1 MSINEV
7 LLPNTVEEAKQLLN
21 KKANSKLLAGGTDL
35 VLGMNRGEVN
45 ADYLIDLSKI
55 QGIRGIKN
63 FEHHIILGC
72 MTTFTD
78 VKSSSLIKEN
88 FSALVDCANMMGSP
102 QIRNRATLGGNVA
115 NAAASADV
123 IPCLLVMDAI
133 FHIECTKG
141 KRLVRCKDYFAEYE
155 KNRIKENEILSE
167 IIINKRAGT
176 TGFYKLGKRNALA
189 ISRLCAAVSIEIQN
203 NIIRDFKLALGAVG
217 RYPFRV
223 YEVETSLKE
232 KHISNIFS
240 SEVLTILEN
249 KVYES
254 IKNRATM
261 PFKREAV
268 KGVYKQ
274 AVLNALGRTELG
286 GEWHYE

>member
-7 LLPNTVEEAKQLLN
+7 LSPKTVEEAKLLLYQ
-21 KKANSKLLAGGTDL
+21 KKNSKLLAGGTDL
-35 VLGMNRGEVN
+35 LLEMYKGEVN
-45 ADYLIDLSKI
+45 AEYLVDLSRV

-78 VKSSSLIKEN
+78 VKNSSLVNKK
-88 FSALVDCANMMGSP
+88 FSGLMDCADMMGSP

-123 IPCLLVMDAI
+123 IPCFLVMDAV
-133 FHIECTKG
+133 FHIESSKG
-141 KRLVRCKDYFAEYE
+141 KRLVRCTDYFTEYE
-155 KNRIKENEILSE
+155 KNRLKENEILTE
-167 IIINKRAGT
+167 IIINKKAGT

-189 ISRLCAAVSIEIQN
+189 ISRLCAAVNIEIEN
-203 NIIRDFKLALGAVG
+203 SIIKDFKLALGAVG

-223 YEVETSLKE
+223 NEVETFLKE
-232 KHISNIFS
+232 KPISNVFS
-240 SEVLTILEN
+240 CEVYTLLES

-254 IKNRATM
+254 IKNRTSM

-274 AVLNALGRTELG
+274 AVINALARTELG
-286 GEWHYE
+286 GELHYE